1 MNSVSVYPSLVGV
14 IISTLIFKYVYDL
27 EEEGCL
33 CSRDWKRTF
42 IKYFSVVLIILGVL
56 SMAGVTNTLFIMKSG
71 KLGLLLLAV
80 VSMLIS
86 IGSLVYLYALYM
98 FSHNLIRHKNCPCSE
113 SHLRTFTYYYSI
125 IVILLYAFLL
135 FAVFFGIF
143 YAKSLLL
150 KGRGKLRL

>member
-1 MNSVSVYPSLVGV
+1 
-14 IISTLIFKYVYDL
+14 
-27 EEEGCL
+27 
-33 CSRDWKRTF
+33 
-42 IKYFSVVLIILGVL
+42 
-56 SMAGVTNTLFIMKSG
+56 MKSG